1 MAVDMQKAEEY
12 LRDLHRRFVDNPKAL
27 DSWVYQLMV
36 KRQDALDRS
45 GRVSADI
52 QQMHNQ
58 ITQAEARLRSLE
70 LQLQESQGRAN
81 GYTDLLIA
89 SEFDKAVPPEKKP
102 EPKASDKKKTMKPA
116 LPGKEKA
123 Q

>member
-12 LRDLHRRFVDNPKAL
+12 LRKLHKQFADDPKSL

-45 GRVSADI
+45 GKVSADI
-52 QQMHNQ
+52 QQMRNQ
-58 ITQAEARLRSLE
+58 IMQADARLRSLE

-81 GYTDLLIA
+81 GYTDLLIT

-102 EPKASDKKKTMKPA
+102 EPQKKKTPKPEVS
-116 LPGKEKA
+116 K
-123 Q
+123 